1 MSASN
6 DRQSVDD
13 VDDRECTAIERA
25 RQLSDELQVSVT
37 AAVNAAV
44 CGAAGCRETDDL
56 LKIVTDSR
64 QRVLCEQHALDWLSE
79 VVA

>member
-1 MSASN
+1 MSASS

-56 LKIVTDSR
+56 LKLIVDGS
-64 QRVLCEQHALDWLSE
+64 QRVLCEDHARDFLE
-79 VVA
+79 VNA